1 MAIQE
6 VFNCFIDNEY
16 RVFHWTTISNQILC
30 RVMLGKKTI
39 LFSYVLKC
47 HGKGRK
53 RNWYGMQRKVIPQGI
68 T

>member
-1 MAIQE
+1 
-6 VFNCFIDNEY
+6 
-16 RVFHWTTISNQILC
+16 
-30 RVMLGKKTI
+30 MLGKKTI